1 LDHRWVN
8 NHKVVTLTKTP
19 KTSYPTHYLGLTPFR
34 PLNDPPSTMHK
45 QGVAKMFDRENTSLT
60 QTQKHQKLEN
70 NYPK

>member
-1 LDHRWVN
+1 
-8 NHKVVTLTKTP
+8 
-19 KTSYPTHYLGLTPFR
+19 
-34 PLNDPPSTMHK
+34 MHK